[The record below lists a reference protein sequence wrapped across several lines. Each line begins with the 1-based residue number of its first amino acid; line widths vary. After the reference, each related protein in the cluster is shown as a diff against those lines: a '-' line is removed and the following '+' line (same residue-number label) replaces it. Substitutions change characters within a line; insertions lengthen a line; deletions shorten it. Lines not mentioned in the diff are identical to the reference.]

1 MSASFQPSGA
11 RLAAIPPAGR
21 ALTIFALCF
30 AFMAAS
36 MTSAEAG
43 RRGRAVG
50 VAVGVGILGAI
61 IANEAARAEERAYS
75 RSERAYRERTSRRY
89 YDDDYYY
96 EDDYR
101 GPGKKKKKAS
111 TESKP
116 SKVKTVKAKQPDYVA
131 APVVAAPVVAAPQEK
146 TEPATSET
154 AVASPDPNADNSY
167 LPQTDRKAADRK
179 VAEPERQTAAAD
191 PAPAPAA
198 GPVAAAIISTPE
210 EIKSAQEHLQYL
222 GYDIPAATGKM
233 DAQTKAAIR
242 EFQQSRGAV
251 PTGALTYD
259 QLQELFVKTAEK
271 AQSQG
276 QQTR

>member
-11 RLAAIPPAGR
+11 RLAAMPRAGR

-30 AFMAAS
+30 AFMAAG

-43 RRGRAVG
+43 RRGRG
-50 VAVGVGILGAI
+50 IGIAVGVGVLGAI
-61 IANEAARAEERAYS
+61 IANEAARAEERAYR
-75 RSERAYRERTSRRY
+75 RSERSYRERTSRRY

-101 GPGKKKKKAS
+101 GPAKKKKRAS
-111 TESKP
+111 TQSKP

-131 APVVAAPVVAAPQEK
+131 APVVAAPQEK

-154 AVASPDPNADNSY
+154 AAASPDPNADNSY

-179 VAEPERQTAAAD
+179 VAEPERHTAAAD

-222 GYDIPAATGKM
+222 GYDIPAASGKM
-233 DAQTKAAIR
+233 DAQTKSAIR

-271 AQSQG
+271 AQAQG

>member
-1 MSASFQPSGA
+1 MSASFKPSGA
-11 RLAAIPPAGR
+11 SLSAMPRAGR
-21 ALTIFALCF
+21 TLILFALCL
-30 AFMAAS
+30 AFMGAS
-36 MTSAEAG
+36 MNSAEAG
-43 RRGRAVG
+43 RRGRG
-50 VAVGVGILGAI
+50 IGIAVGVGVLGAI
-61 IANEAARAEERAYS
+61 IANEAARAEERAYR
-75 RSERAYRERTSRRY
+75 RSEGPYRERESRRY

-101 GPGKKKKKAS
+101 GPSKKKKKAA

-116 SKVKTVKAKQPDYVA
+116 KVKAAKAKQPA
-131 APVVAAPVVAAPQEK
+131 AVAAPVVAAPQEK

-167 LPQTDRKAADRK
+167 LPQADRKAADRAA
-179 VAEPERQTAAAD
+179 AEAERKTAAAD
-191 PAPAPAA
+191 PAPAQAPAT

-210 EIKSAQEHLQYL
+210 EIKAAQEHLQYL

-233 DAQTKAAIR
+233 DPQTRAAIR

-251 PTGALTYD
+251 PTGAMTYD

-271 AQSQG
+271 AQALG
-276 QQTR
+276 HQTR